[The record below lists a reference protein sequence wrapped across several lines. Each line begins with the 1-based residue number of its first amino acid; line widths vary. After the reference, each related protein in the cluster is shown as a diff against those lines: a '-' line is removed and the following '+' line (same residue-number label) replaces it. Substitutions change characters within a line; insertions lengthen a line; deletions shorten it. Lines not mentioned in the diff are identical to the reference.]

1 MKTCLG
7 CKFAEWDWTKTGRL
21 HPSGDGECI
30 IRVKTPQLPNAFY
43 TFGTNNNLTLLG
55 GHINRRHEYKTH
67 CPYYQGPEYSG
78 KGLND

>member
-30 IRVKTPQLPNAFY
+30 IKIRMPQLPNAFY
-43 TFGTNNNLTLLG
+43 TLQPKEELNILG
-55 GHINRRHEYKTH
+55 GSINRKTVYEQH
-67 CPYYQGPEYSG
+67 CPYYLREF
-78 KGLND
+78 